1 MRDRNAE
8 FHRGPPRR
16 FRTPAQ
22 GSALRPHAGP
32 GPEYRY
38 EDSRAFHAHAGV
50 VRVRCAGRCESCEGD
65 GVKKIEMHFL
75 ADVYVE
81 CDICKGKRYNRE
93 TLEIKYKE
101 KSIFDI
107 LDMTVEEG
115 YNFFHRIPSIKQKLQ
130 TLMDVGLDYIKIG
143 QSATTL
149 SGGEAQRIKLSK
161 ELSKK
166 STGKTLYIL
175 DEPTTG
181 LHFDD
186 VNKLLK
192 ILNTLVNEGNTV
204 IVIEHNLD
212 VVKTADHIIDLGPLG
227 GQKGGKIVFQ
237 GTPENIIKNKNSF
250 TGKYLKGYI

>member
-1 MRDRNAE
+1 
-8 FHRGPPRR
+8 
-16 FRTPAQ
+16 
-22 GSALRPHAGP
+22 
-32 GPEYRY
+32 
-38 EDSRAFHAHAGV
+38 
-50 VRVRCAGRCESCEGD
+50 
-65 GVKKIEMHFL
+65 MHFL

-93 TLEIKYKE
+93 TLEVKYKN
-101 KSIFDI
+101 KSIADV

-115 YNFFHRIPSIKQKLQ
+115 YNFFSKIPSIKQKLK
-130 TLMDVGLDYIKIG
+130 TLMEVGLDYIKIG

-161 ELSKK
+161 ELSKR

-186 VNKLLK
+186 VKKLLK
-192 ILNTLVNEGNTV
+192 ILHTLVDEGNTV

-212 VVKTADHIIDLGPLG
+212 VIKTADYIIDLGPLG
-227 GQKGGKIVFQ
+227 GIKGGQIIGNGSPEDIAKI
-237 GTPENIIKNKNSF
+237 KKSF
-250 TGKYLKGYI
+250 TGEFLKQIL